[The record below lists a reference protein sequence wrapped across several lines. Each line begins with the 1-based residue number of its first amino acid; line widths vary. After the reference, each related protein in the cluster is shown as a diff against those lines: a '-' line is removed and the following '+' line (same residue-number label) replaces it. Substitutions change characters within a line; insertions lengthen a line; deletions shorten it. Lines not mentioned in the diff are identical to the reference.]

1 MKCYLKKK
9 QNLFTFQYVSIN
21 MLGSLAGSA
30 AGLLFTFQYVSI
42 NIACSSSFF

>member
-21 MLGSLAGSA
+21 IKTTRRGQNFS
-30 AGLLFTFQYVSI
+30 LLFTFQYVSI
-42 NIACSSSFF
+42 NM